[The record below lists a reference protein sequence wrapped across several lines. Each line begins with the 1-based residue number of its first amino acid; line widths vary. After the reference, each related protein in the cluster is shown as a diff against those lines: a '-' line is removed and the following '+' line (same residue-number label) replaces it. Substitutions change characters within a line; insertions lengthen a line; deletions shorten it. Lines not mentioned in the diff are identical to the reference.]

1 MLKISIDG
9 ASVFIPQGWNEVTL
23 GEYEKWSSYSNTGDS
38 QSYLQLIAA
47 VCKATPE
54 QLKSISVDEF
64 HVIREALRF
73 ISETEVEASPQVE
86 IGGQLFS
93 VSPSDKLTL
102 GEWVDID
109 TIMASDSD
117 TKISEMLAVVC
128 RPPGESYDPDT
139 SQERYELFRSLTC
152 DKALAPV
159 NFFLLRKKKSDE
171 ISNLYS
177 GVVHQAV
184 RFVQDTERFV
194 TNGDGIKLLPIWQR
208 IRYTFLMRSLKKR
221 LSKFS
226 DFSSTASTS
235 RVPKT
240 ISSVSK
246 GR

>member
-1 MLKISIDG
+1 MLRIKIGDVYG
-9 ASVFIPQGWNEVTL
+9 YIPRSWSEITL
-23 GEYEKWSSYSNTGDS
+23 GDYEQWSLCQADS
-38 QSYLQLIAA
+38 EAGYLQLMAA
-47 VCKATPE
+47 ICKIDVAV
-54 QLKSISVDEF
+54 LKSISMDDFE
-64 HVIREALRF
+64 VIREALRF
-73 ISETEVEASPQVE
+73 VSETEVEPSPHIE
-86 IGGQLFS
+86 IGGQQFS

-109 TIMASDSD
+109 TIMASDSH

-128 RPPGESYDPDT
+128 RPAGEDYDPEK
-139 SQERYELFRSLTC
+139 SQQRYDLFRSLTC

-171 ISNLYS
+171 ILNLYS
-177 GVVHQAV
+177 EVVEQAV
-184 RFVQDTERFV
+184 RFVRDTDRFV

-208 IRYTFLMRSLKKR
+208 IRYTFLIRSLKKR

-226 DFSSTASTS
+226 GSSSIASTS

-240 ISSVSK
+240 TSTASS